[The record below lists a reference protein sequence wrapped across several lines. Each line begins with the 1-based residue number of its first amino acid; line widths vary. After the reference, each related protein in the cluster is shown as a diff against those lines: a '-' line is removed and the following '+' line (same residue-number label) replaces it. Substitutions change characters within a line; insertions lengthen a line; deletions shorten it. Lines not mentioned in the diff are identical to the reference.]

1 MPGGGRLGRSYRTF
15 MNDRIAE
22 YIAVVIAIHGA
33 AVAIVNLTPTP
44 KDNET
49 LGKYTRMAVKLYR
62 AVEILAGVVT
72 PLVKR

>member
-1 MPGGGRLGRSYRTF
+1 M
-15 MNDRIAE
+15 DRVTE

-44 KDNET
+44 KDNEA
-49 LGKYTRMAVKLYR
+49 LGRYSRMAVKVYR
-62 AVEILAGVVT
+62 AIEILAGVVS

>member
-1 MPGGGRLGRSYRTF
+1 

-22 YIAVVIAIHGA
+22 YIAVVIAVHGA

-44 KDNET
+44 KDDEA
-49 LGKYTRMAVKLYR
+49 LGRYTRIAVKLYR
-62 AVEILAGVVT
+62 AIEILAGVVT

>member
-1 MPGGGRLGRSYRTF
+1 MPKDDRLGRSYQTS
-15 MNDRIAE
+15 MTDRIAE
-22 YIAVVIAIHGA
+22 YVAVAIAVHGA

-44 KDNET
+44 KDDEA
-49 LGKYTRMAVKLYR
+49 LGRYTRIAVKLYR